1 MSPKTEAQLRQELSD
16 VWGMLQCEREG
27 NAKDAE
33 RYRWLRNENND
44 SAAAVVRD
52 YGIDDPAELDAF
64 IDAAIEASKKENT
77 K

>member
-1 MSPKTEAQLRQELSD
+1 
-16 VWGMLQCEREG
+16 MLHG
-27 NAKDAE
+27 APAAPAPHHDTKDAE

-64 IDAAIEASKKENT
+64 IDAAIAASKKGGAA
-77 K
+77 